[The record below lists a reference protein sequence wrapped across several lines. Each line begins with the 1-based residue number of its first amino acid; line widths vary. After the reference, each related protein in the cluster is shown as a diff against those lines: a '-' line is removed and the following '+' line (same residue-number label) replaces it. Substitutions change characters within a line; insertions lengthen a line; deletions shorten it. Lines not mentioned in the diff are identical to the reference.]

1 MKLSVLFY
9 SVFLS
14 KDCFAINDHPSMQS
28 FFFRNIVGYKASQMI
43 ENICV
48 SAHTLPS
55 WCGLKCFK
63 DHYNDILVM
72 FYEIC
77 EFERMLFF
85 IQTRSDMNLVS
96 TVPNCR
102 GCEYNTFWMLNVLFW
117 LWYHTKIGLNC
128 ISEFSHFKMVNVGG
142 GCWQHNLRVVC
153 NCWGGDDYDLVFVP
167 SNEMSIR
174 VISISLYLEN
184 SYLISFLFLDL
195 NSKARFQ
202 SIYSVWSP
210 DSSFK
215 CSYMIRGVSNLFSHG
230 NNGERWVL

>member
-102 GCEYNTFWMLNVLFW
+102 GCEYNTFWMLKVLFW

-128 ISEFSHFKMVNVGG
+128 IGEFSHCKMVNVGG

-153 NCWGGDDYDLVFVP
+153 NCWGGDDDELMILF
-167 SNEMSIR
+167 
-174 VISISLYLEN
+174 LYL
-184 SYLISFLFLDL
+184 
-195 NSKARFQ
+195 A
-202 SIYSVWSP
+202 
-210 DSSFK
+210 
-215 CSYMIRGVSNLFSHG
+215 M
-230 NNGERWVL
+230 RWA